1 MELEEF
7 VARQIQ
13 SLQSLEIAEGLKDNS
28 WAAHLWH
35 RGEEVAGDVQIF
47 EILKLEHVIRELL
60 KIIGGQ
66 VQLFQVY
73 ALVEVSDGISSDLI
87 IGEVKTFKSSEVV
100 LAKRRDLGN
109 LVELQV
115 EILKELEVA
124 ELLHTDLIVCEVE
137 RCQVLEIAQILFDN
151 VHDLF

>member
-7 VARQIQ
+7 IARQIQ
-13 SLQSLEIAEGLKDNS
+13 SLQSLDITEGLKDNS

-35 RGEEVAGDVQIF
+35 RGEEVAGDVQVF

-60 KIIGGQ
+60 KIIGRQ

-73 ALVEVSDGISSDLI
+73 ALVEVSDGFSSDLI